1 LDRWLA
7 GERRHVWIFAD
18 EDGNLRSEAMSDG
31 EGNPVFCP
39 RAIAA
44 RDALIEQLP
53 AAEVGMVGTPRTAR
67 IREDQDAL
75 GPFHEALGFGDIGA
89 GATPFEALLTIAAQD
104 KPAGPA
110 RDFGHGVGSEMF
122 DNRIERSGDGR
133 QCAKHTR

>member
-1 LDRWLA
+1 MD
-7 GERRHVWIFAD
+7 
-18 EDGNLRSEAMSDG
+18 
-31 EGNPVFCP
+31 P
-39 RAIAA
+39 
-44 RDALIEQLP
+44 ALLVP

-110 RDFGHGVGSEMF
+110 RDFGHCVGSEML
-122 DNRIERSGDGR
+122 DNRIERGGDGR
-133 QCAKHTR
+133 QCAKLFDQRIARGKGARAQDGVASSAASRLR